1 MRFVEFTTGLQTFVS
16 KEEED
21 LVEEINKNGSMN
33 KKDLSERQQVLARR
47 LAEKSILIRQKHNDN
62 IQYKLSS
69 SAIA

>member
-1 MRFVEFTTGLQTFVS
+1 MRFVEFTSGLQTFVS
-16 KEEED
+16 KEEAD

>member
-1 MRFVEFTTGLQTFVS
+1 MRFVEFTSGLQTFVS

>member
-1 MRFVEFTTGLQTFVS
+1 MRFVECTTGLQTFVS

>member
-1 MRFVEFTTGLQTFVS
+1 MRFVEFTSGLQTFVS

-21 LVEEINKNGSMN
+21 LVEEINKNG
-33 KKDLSERQQVLARR
+33 LSERQQVLARR

-69 SAIA
+69 NAIT

>member
-1 MRFVEFTTGLQTFVS
+1 MRFVEFTSGLQTFVS

-69 SAIA
+69 NAIT